1 MSLSQSRKKKARKQS
16 RRNEKEAL
24 KEEKRELC
32 RLQIKLLQQLTGDK
46 TP

>member
-1 MSLSQSRKKKARKQS
+1 MKSRIAQRKQAQRDS
-16 RRNEKEAL
+16 RRRERETL
-24 KEEKRELC
+24 KEEKRELR